1 MLTPLE
7 IQKIEFKKTLGRY
20 AATEVDETFSVICAD
35 YESIYKENIKL
46 KDKISV
52 LENLVEKYKA
62 IEDTLRETLVVAQ
75 KAADDLSK
83 SAAQKA
89 EAIVA
94 QAENEALLIKEGAKA
109 KAADA
114 LDDAE
119 RVKSEIISYSIEI
132 DSILDAQKKIVAKIL
147 NSRSD
152 NDGLRSDAE
161 SAENRLPDEGE
172 PSGEGAGDTE

>member
-83 SAAQKA
+83 SAAQK
-89 EAIVA
+89 AIVA

>member
-7 IQKIEFKKTLGRY
+7 IQKIEFKKLLGRY
-20 AATEVDETFSVICAD
+20 SASEVDETFTVICAD
-35 YESIYKENIKL
+35 YEALYKENIKL

-52 LENLVEKYKA
+52 LEDLVEKYKA
-62 IEDTLRETLVVAQ
+62 IEDTLRETLLVAQ
-75 KAADDLSK
+75 KAADDLSQ
-83 SAAQKA
+83 SATQKA

-94 QAENEALLIKEGAKA
+94 KAENEALLIREGARA

-114 LDDAE
+114 LDEAD
-119 RVKSEIISYSIEI
+119 RVRSEIVAYSIEI
-132 DSILDAQKKIVAKIL
+132 DSILDSQKKIVAKIL

-172 PSGEGAGDTE
+172 SSGERAGDTE